1 MRPQYFGTY
10 TPADDDANGFADD
23 VQYSG
28 GGYALTATTAADNL
42 GHLVTIL
49 GNAATNHSGK
59 TFTITGTDA
68 NGRAQTEGIAGPNGV
83 ATVTSTKYYMTV
95 TSVTVSATTST
106 DSFDIGWSDD
116 VVSPMYVVNWRQGP
130 PFSIS
135 VGVDISG
142 TINYDMQHRFD
153 NIWDS
158 ATVGQGDSG
167 WFDHSSI
174 AAKTADADGNYAYP
188 VTALR
193 VLVNSLTAGATFT
206 WFVIQGE

>member
-10 TPADDDANGFADD
+10 TPEDNNLTGFASN
-23 VQYSG
+23 VTG
-28 GGYALTATTAADNL
+28 ATWTIADTDPGDSL
-42 GHLVTIL
+42 GHLVTIR
-49 GNAATNHSGK
+49 NDSATDHSAKTAALV
-59 TFTITGTDA
+59 GTDA
-68 NGRAQTEGIAGPNGV
+68 NDRAQTETMALPNNA
-83 ATVTSTKYYMTV
+83 ATTTSTKYFKTL
-95 TSVTVSATTST
+95 TSITPSATIGADTM
-106 DSFDIGWSDD
+106 DIGWSD
-116 VVSPMYVVNWRQGP
+116 VCVTPMYPVNWRQGP

-135 VGVDISG
+135 VGIDITG
-142 TINYDMQHRFD
+142 TINYDMQHRFS
-153 NIWDS
+153 NIWES

-193 VLVNSLTAGATFT
+193 ILVNSLTAGATFT

>member
-10 TPADDDANGFADD
+10 TPADDDTNGFASA
-23 VQYSG
+23 VG
-28 GGYALTATTAADNL
+28 GTAGVAFVLDEATTADDDL
-42 GHLVTIL
+42 GHKVIITPSGSIT
-49 GNAATNHSGK
+49 GN
-59 TFTITGTDA
+59 FTLTGTDA
-68 NGRAQTEGIAGPNGV
+68 NDRAQTETL
-83 ATVTSTKYYMTV
+83 ATDTVNAVTSTKYYKTLTEVLAPAGIGAETV
-95 TSVTVSATTST
+95 
-106 DSFDIGWSDD
+106 DIGWTDD
-116 VVSPMYVVNWRQGP
+116 VVSPMYLVNWRQGP

-142 TINYDMQHRFD
+142 TINYDVQHRFD
-153 NIWDS
+153 NVWAS

-188 VTALR
+188 VTAMR
-193 VLVNSLTAGATFT
+193 VLLNSLTAGATFT